1 MSDPESEK
9 FGEVTAQ
16 LKVSIVISGEDDEQI
31 GIQDDPNPEV
41 EDIIQPPQIKP
52 KDYQLRFR
60 FFAG

>member
-1 MSDPESEK
+1 MNDPESEN

-16 LKVSIVISGEDDEQI
+16 LKISIVVSGEDDVQT

-52 KDYQLRFR
+52 KYYQLRFR